1 MGRLAKARSGRGLR
15 SRSGK
20 QSAECGRDARRG
32 SEVDLVDMV
41 NVVVGGDAAEAS
53 TARGILRLR
62 LTLIRLFGAEM
73 RGYRGGRGRDY
84 SNS

>member
-41 NVVVGGDAAEAS
+41 NVVVGGDAAEAVQQEAFS
-53 TARGILRLR
+53 GS
-62 LTLIRLFGAEM
+62 GSHSY
-73 RGYRGGRGRDY
+73 GYSAPR
-84 SNS
+84 